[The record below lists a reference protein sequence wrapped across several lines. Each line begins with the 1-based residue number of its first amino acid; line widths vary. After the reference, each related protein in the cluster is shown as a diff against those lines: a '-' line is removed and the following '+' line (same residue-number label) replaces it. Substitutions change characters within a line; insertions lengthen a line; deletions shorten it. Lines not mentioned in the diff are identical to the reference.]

1 MKSKKM
7 RKKSQKSKE
16 RYGDVKSMAG
26 KTYNCS
32 NCEENCDI
40 ENNIFKGETFDSS
53 GVSQNHIDVPVCNDC
68 IENDYMACIDCGVY
82 SHNDDE
88 GLNRSSVDNEL
99 RCNECYDEAFVDC
112 ESCGST
118 LWSEDARYDDD
129 YPYCD
134 ECYEESDNREE
145 GRWDC
150 DFEFINS
157 KTFNENKSKRMVGI
171 EIEAKFGNSV
181 DTYKKCRDF
190 VSCKYDG
197 SIDEGD
203 EFCSNP
209 MNGDILFDN
218 IKLLCKSIRKDN
230 YSIDKDCG
238 LHIHIDMRDFSEN
251 DLRKLYLVY
260 HRFERYFLEMV
271 PSSRRDNGYCK
282 SLRPNYEK
290 IIEMP
295 IKNYLYRAHPKYNME
310 SFIPSTH
317 DGNRYY
323 WLNMNSAISKRN
335 SLEIR
340 LHGGTID
347 SEKII
352 KWIRIH
358 LNLIEWIKKT
368 DIKRIISMKNRLR
381 TLLSIINEKDL
392 QRYILAR
399 RRKFNKKLRRVK
411 ITNIKER
418 LDGLKNDYTNLF
430 DVPRPEYFDIIL
442 AIKSNGL
449 NEIQCHDTERDVF
462 ERSMRR
468 FIKCFGRD
476 YQDSGQDILWL
487 DFKRYHNYL
496 RSCYLENNID
506 IGYLNPTRE
515 FLRRFCKNEWR
526 RFNKNV
532 RNTICESIE

>member
-1 MKSKKM
+1 
-7 RKKSQKSKE
+7 
-16 RYGDVKSMAG
+16 
-26 KTYNCS
+26 
-32 NCEENCDI
+32 
-40 ENNIFKGETFDSS
+40 
-53 GVSQNHIDVPVCNDC
+53 
-68 IENDYMACIDCGVY
+68 
-82 SHNDDE
+82 
-88 GLNRSSVDNEL
+88 
-99 RCNECYDEAFVDC
+99 
-112 ESCGST
+112 
-118 LWSEDARYDDD
+118 
-129 YPYCD
+129 
-134 ECYEESDNREE
+134 
-145 GRWDC
+145 
-150 DFEFINS
+150 
-157 KTFNENKSKRMVGI
+157 
-171 EIEAKFGNSV
+171 
-181 DTYKKCRDF
+181 
-190 VSCKYDG
+190 
-197 SIDEGD
+197 
-203 EFCSNP
+203 
-209 MNGDILFDN
+209 
-218 IKLLCKSIRKDN
+218 
-230 YSIDKDCG
+230 
-238 LHIHIDMRDFSEN
+238 MRDFSEN

-282 SLRPNYEK
+282 SLRPNYEE

-358 LNLIEWIKKT
+358 LKLIEWIKKT

-418 LDGLKNDYTNLF
+418 LDGLKNDYTNVF
-430 DVPRPEYFDIIL
+430 DVPRPEYFDIIM

-462 ERSMRR
+462 ERSMRK

-476 YQDSGQDILWL
+476 YQERITSGQDILWL

-506 IGYLNPTRE
+506 VGYLNPTRE